1 MTMKEAI
8 NKVIKGQNLTLKEAK
23 EVMGLMLGGEATQA
37 QLGSFLTALRMK
49 GETIDEILSLKDI
62 HCQVDIPETAD
73 TLEGNSLL
81 KAQYIREHYGMD
93 CFADDTGLEVEALN
107 GAPGV

>member
-8 NKVIKGQNLTLKEAK
+8 NKVIKGQNLTLEEAK

-49 GETIDEILSLKDI
+49 GETIDEIIGCATVMQEKAEHVHPNVS
-62 HCQVDIPETAD
+62 V
-73 TLEGNSLL
+73 LL
-81 KAQYIREHYGMD
+81 M
-93 CFADDTGLEVEALN
+93 
-107 GAPGV
+107 